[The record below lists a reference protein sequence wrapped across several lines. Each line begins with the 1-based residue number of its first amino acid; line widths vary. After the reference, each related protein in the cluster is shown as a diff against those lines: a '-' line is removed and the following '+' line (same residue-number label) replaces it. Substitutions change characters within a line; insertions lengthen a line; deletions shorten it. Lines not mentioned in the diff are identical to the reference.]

1 MASGVRRDLTP
12 AAPVRVPS
20 DEESGALGAEPRP
33 PARRS
38 RPWSQAGRC

>member
-12 AAPVRVPS
+12 AAPVRVS
-20 DEESGALGAEPRP
+20 AEESGAPGAEPGP
-33 PARRS
+33 AARRS